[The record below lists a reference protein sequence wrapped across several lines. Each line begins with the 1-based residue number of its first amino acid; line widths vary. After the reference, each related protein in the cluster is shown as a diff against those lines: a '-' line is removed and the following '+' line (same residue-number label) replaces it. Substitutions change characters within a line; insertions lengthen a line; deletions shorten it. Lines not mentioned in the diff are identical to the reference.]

1 MDQMEPAVG
10 EKARPRTR
18 ARRLEFHPTA
28 LGGTVA
34 RFWGTTE
41 RSLLGKGDG
50 DP

>member
-1 MDQMEPAVG
+1 MDQMDAVVG
-10 EKARPRTR
+10 EKARPRTT
-18 ARRLEFHPTA
+18 AQRLEFHPTA

-34 RFWGTTE
+34 RFWGTPE